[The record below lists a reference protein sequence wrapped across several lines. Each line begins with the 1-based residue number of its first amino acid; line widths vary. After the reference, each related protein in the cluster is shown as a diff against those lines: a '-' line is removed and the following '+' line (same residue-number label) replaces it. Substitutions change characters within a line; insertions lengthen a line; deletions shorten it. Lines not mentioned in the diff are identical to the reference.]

1 MCPLL
6 KYITAVLGLFFCFSS
21 CTKDDNNEPKTT
33 SLEITIK
40 DENGQFVTQNCYVK
54 LYGTV
59 EDLTNQQDL
68 GAIGEPQFTDAEG
81 KVLFSNLNP
90 QKYYWKIQKSGN
102 GNCVKNNFN
111 DTYSDLG
118 LISPLT
124 EGIKTQVTTNV
135 SPKGSF
141 DITNHTGNTCRLYI
155 NNVFAEDVIN
165 NGAYSQINKK
175 TGAYTVRMVVTSTA
189 KDSTFTMQVNCGET
203 TPVFLNP

>member
-1 MCPLL
+1 MKKIIFLL
-6 KYITAVLGLFFCFSS
+6 AIAGFLSS
-21 CTKDDNNEPKTT
+21 CSKDDDTGNETQTT

-54 LYGTV
+54 LYGTM

-90 QKYYWKIQKSGN
+90 QKYYWKIQTSGN

-118 LISPLT
+118 LSNPLT
-124 EGIKTQVTTNV
+124 EGVKTQVTANV

-141 DITNHTGNTCRLYI
+141 YITNHTGNTCSLYI

-165 NGAYSQINKK
+165 NG
-175 TGAYTVRMVVTSTA
+175 VTA
-189 KDSTFTMQVNCGET
+189 KHTKKREL
-203 TPVFLNP
+203 TPSVWL